1 MERNTCARNNITEHS
16 FCVKDEFG
24 TFIRY
29 IVRRPVHDLG
39 LFPSIFYEIIRLG
52 LTMRRDLYT
61 QLVYARRLPL
71 LGRMA
76 YLALKL
82 LGAEIPRSVAVGQDF
97 ELAHGG
103 FGVVIHPWT
112 RIGDRVKIYPGVT
125 LGRADIYNPI
135 RASKFKGIRIED
147 DVILAP
153 GAKVLC
159 KEGLLTVGRGTVVG
173 ANAVLL
179 SSTGEGEV
187 WGGVPARCLG
197 LRQVG
202 AGLSLEVGS

>member
-1 MERNTCARNNITEHS
+1 MN
-16 FCVKDEFG
+16 K
-24 TFIRY
+24 
-29 IVRRPVHDLG
+29 
-39 LFPSIFYEIIRLG
+39 
-52 LTMRRDLYT
+52 DLYT
-61 QLVYARRLPL
+61 YLVYARPWPI
-71 LGRMA
+71 LGRIA
-76 YLALKL
+76 YLTLKL
-82 LGAEIPRSVAVGQDF
+82 LGVEIPRSVSIGRDF

-125 LGRADIYNPI
+125 LGRADIYTSI
-135 RASKFKGIRIED
+135 DHSQFKSILIED

-159 KEGLLTVGRGTVVG
+159 KEGTLTVKRGTVVG

-187 WGGVPARCLG
+187 WAGIPAHCLG
-197 LRQVG
+197 IRPG
-202 AGLSLEVGS
+202 DPGLDRERVS